1 MNINRKSRIEILENN
16 FSDIFISVEAI
27 MFANIKIFK
36 NSLVIISDG
45 ILYINET
52 DLGFVNLL
60 LEVYPDFKNFKI
72 GNDLFIEHPKICNNH
87 NHLNNNIDN
96 GNIKVSNG
104 TTNRW
109 NKNHFC
115 IAGVPTTKDLEDLPT
130 NQYNGIEYSSW
141 GYSIDLKSL
150 KILSGFYKR
159 DGIFYEKTGGGFDD
173 LIVR

>member
-1 MNINRKSRIEILENN
+1 MDNTLISKKKIDTSNP
-16 FSDIFISVEAI
+16 DIFISGEDI
-27 MFANIKIFK
+27 MFSNIKILK
-36 NSLVIISDG
+36 DSLVIISDG

-60 LEVYPDFKNFKI
+60 LDLYPDFNNFKI
-72 GNDLFIEHPKICNNH
+72 GNDLILEHPKNCKLNQRI
-87 NHLNNNIDN
+87 NNNIDN
-96 GNIKVSNG
+96 GNIEVSNG
-104 TTNRW
+104 TANRW

-130 NQYNGIEYSSW
+130 IQYDGVEYSTW

-150 KILSGFYKR
+150 KIISGFYKR
-159 DGIFYEKTGGGFDD
+159 DEIFYEKTGGGFDD